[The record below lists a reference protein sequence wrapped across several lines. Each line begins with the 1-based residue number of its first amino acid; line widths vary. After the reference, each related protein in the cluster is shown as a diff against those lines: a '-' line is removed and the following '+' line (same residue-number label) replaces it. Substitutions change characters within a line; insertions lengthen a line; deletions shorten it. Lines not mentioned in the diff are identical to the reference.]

1 MLSSS
6 IIIGVSAKYVKHIL
20 VNKPMIPGRYFVDD
34 ETKLRLVKRA
44 TLLKSLAHPSRLLII
59 EMLERAPRCVG
70 ELTEAI
76 GADITTVS
84 KHLSVL
90 KRAGLVRDEKH
101 GTYSEYS
108 LVCDCVTHMIDCIEK
123 GMDSR
128 SRSPLADDTGPEPQP
143 TCTTARGIV
152 QH

>member
-1 MLSSS
+1 MTEFD
-6 IIIGVSAKYVKHIL
+6 
-20 VNKPMIPGRYFVDD
+20 RQ
-34 ETKLRLVKRA
+34 RLARRA
-44 TLLKSLAHPSRLLII
+44 AILKSLAHPSRLLII
-59 EMLERAPRCVG
+59 EMLEEAPRCVG

-84 KHLSVL
+84 KHLSVM

-108 LVCDCVTHMIDCIEK
+108 LVCDCVTHMIDCIEE

-128 SRSPLADDTGPEPQP
+128 SKCASTS
-143 TCTTARGIV
+143 TAKPKR
-152 QH
+152 QKACKALR

>member
-1 MLSSS
+1 MTD
-6 IIIGVSAKYVKHIL
+6 
-20 VNKPMIPGRYFVDD
+20 VDRQ
-34 ETKLRLVKRA
+34 RLERRA
-44 TLLKSLAHPSRLLII
+44 TVLKSLAHPSRLLII
-59 EMLERAPRCVG
+59 EMLEEAPRCVG

-84 KHLSVL
+84 KHLAVM

-108 LVCDCVTHMIDCIEK
+108 LVCDCVTRMIDCIEE

-128 SRSPLADDTGPEPQP
+128 SDGAPPGAAEPKRRKA
-143 TCTTARGIV
+143 CKAAR
-152 QH
+152 